1 MEPYSRLS
9 PGNDSSTSFGHSSNE
24 CSPRTSAAEALA
36 ELLGRGV
43 VATSAKK
50 PLVPSQGPYELGTI
64 EASEALLDDLY
75 LTLRRA
81 VANWAAVTNQTP
93 QARMGYVGQHLT
105 SVVTGFPGGRSGA
118 RGKDLILPGGKFA
131 EIKTCY
137 RVDQLGVCRTC
148 SHAVASI
155 EVECPNCGGTS
166 IDRKDD
172 SKWLIGPRNE
182 AELHALWDDES
193 FYLVLFD
200 FADFSDPREINAR
213 IWRVDPRSPGFAYC
227 LVDYFFTIRAASI
240 SGAPFNLWPF
250 SFKFGLLGGELI
262 YSARIHEDDSIET
275 FLFPGV
281 RGEAVPIRL
290 DPLTEYARSRGMTS
304 EALTGAAADL
314 GIALPSTNK
323 TSLIAA
329 IQAARDD
336 RTVAEEKLRDSIA
349 KHVYLPRMSGFREH
363 LPAGIR

>member
-1 MEPYSRLS
+1 MSR
-9 PGNDSSTSFGHSSNE
+9 
-24 CSPRTSAAEALA
+24 
-36 ELLGRGV
+36 
-43 VATSAKK
+43 
-50 PLVPSQGPYELGTI
+50 YELGTI
-64 EASEALLDDLY
+64 EAAELLLDDLY
-75 LTLRRA
+75 VSLRRA
-81 VANWAAVTNQTP
+81 VANWAAATNQTP

-118 RGKDLILPGGKFA
+118 RGKDLLLPDGKSG

-137 RVDQLGVCRTC
+137 RVDQLGACRTC

-172 SKWLIGPRNE
+172 SKWLISPRSE
-182 AELHALWDDES
+182 AELHALWEPES
-193 FYLVLFD
+193 FYMVLFD

-227 LVDYFFTIRAASI
+227 MVDYFFTIRAASA

-281 RGEAVPIRL
+281 RGMAEPIRL
-290 DPLTEYARSRGMTS
+290 DSLSEYVRSRGMTS
-304 EALTGAAADL
+304 EALVAAAADL
-314 GIALPSTNK
+314 GIRLPSGDRPSVIDT
-323 TSLIAA
+323 L
-329 IQAARDD
+329 QAARDAG
-336 RTVAEEKLRDSIA
+336 TVNEDELRDTIA
-349 KHVYLPRMSGFREH
+349 AHVYLPRMGEYREH
-363 LPAGIR
+363 LPAGLR